1 MSYSKIQLSS
11 SSHRH
16 HIIRDTLN
24 IVDTFRDWSCNENV
38 ASLEVYNTVNIG
50 GDYYIAV
57 TINENEQKV
66 EFRKTDNSV
75 KGKIYGDKVI
85 AMMNLVLTGDDSNL
99 DDQIINWI
107 EVRVLLASDVKR
119 NKELKELQTLQDK
132 LEVAELNNQ
141 ELKVQIQELEDDYQE
156 LEIATIRVYENNGR
170 LEDILDKDVIEFE

>member
-1 MSYSKIQLSS
+1 MSYSKIQLKD

-16 HIIRDTLN
+16 HIIRDTLA

-38 ASLEVYNTVNIG
+38 AELNVYNTVTIG

-57 TINENEQKV
+57 TINYDTQKV
-66 EFRKTDNSV
+66 EFRKIDDSV

-85 AMMNLVLTGDDSNL
+85 AVINLDLTGDDGDL

-107 EVRVLLASDVKR
+107 EFRVLLASDVK
-119 NKELKELQTLQDK
+119 LKKDFARLQDK
-132 LEVAELNNQ
+132 LEVAELYHQ
-141 ELKVQIQELEDDYQE
+141 ELEVQIQELQDDYNE

-170 LEDILDKDVIEFE
+170 LEDILDKEVIEFE